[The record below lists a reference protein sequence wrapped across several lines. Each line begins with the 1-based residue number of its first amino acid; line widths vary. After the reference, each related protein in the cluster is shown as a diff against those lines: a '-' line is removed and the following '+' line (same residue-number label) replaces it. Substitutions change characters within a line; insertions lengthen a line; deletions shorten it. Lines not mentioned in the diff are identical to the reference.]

1 MNGSK
6 RVVATGC
13 LLAVIII
20 PFGLGEGYALQVV
33 DIALINAVVVV
44 GLNFVTG

>member
-6 RVVATGC
+6 RAIAAAC
-13 LLAVIII
+13 LFAAIVI